1 MYRQTTR
8 SREQIARMIAAR
20 DQRRIERP
28 APDYPAALPDLRRR
42 IVVEDFDFGH
52 RVHVIELHRTGRVD
66 QYRAVVDGVVW
77 KRRIGWSGVLAGLR
91 KALPRVMS
99 PRRVAG

>member
-20 DQRRIERP
+20 NQRRIEQP
-28 APDYPAALPDLRRR
+28 APDYPAVLPDLRRR

-52 RVHVIELHRTGRVD
+52 RVHVIELRNRREVAQNQCVAGSWITDNPMRTGL
-66 QYRAVVDGVVW
+66 YPCG
-77 KRRIGWSGVLAGLR
+77 AGPELLT
-91 KALPRVMS
+91 AI
-99 PRRVAG
+99 